1 MIVRYLY
8 CFQTVAGE
16 LYGPVMV
23 VMTLVALLL
32 FSMKHSGHTVVST
45 ICQSCLWKL
54 HSYLFL
60 QEEPCSA
67 QFCTFIPTKHLSV
80 QSQQKKH

>member
-1 MIVRYLY
+1 MTQILDVLISEDLMIVRYFHF
-8 CFQTVAGE
+8 FQTVAGE

-45 ICQSCLWKL
+45 IR
-54 HSYLFL
+54 
-60 QEEPCSA
+60 
-67 QFCTFIPTKHLSV
+67 
-80 QSQQKKH
+80 